1 MTNDKFIIEINKYL
15 SIINIIFNKYS
26 IEMNTP
32 FWSSDPTIL
41 LKKEFI
47 TDVIPTNQ
55 MLFEEKLNAITR
67 LVLLLTLL
75 GYISTKSIKV
85 VVLGIVTLVVIFV
98 LYQMRKSKMLR
109 GILKKEGFSNNP
121 GDIEDSL
128 KSQILLNPETLD
140 IYLKSDF
147 ELNTKKN
154 PLGNVL
160 LTDIGDNPKRRA
172 APPAFNNE
180 VYEDITNSTKKMV
193 QMLNPGIKNTNQ
205 QLFGDLGEKFTLDQ
219 SLWSYYATPNTKI
232 PNDQGAFADYLYG
245 DMPSCKDGDTI
256 QCVKDNFRY
265 NLY

>member
-1 MTNDKFIIEINKYL
+1 
-15 SIINIIFNKYS
+15 
-26 IEMNTP
+26 MNAP
-32 FWSSDPTIL
+32 FWSNDPTIL

-55 MLFEEKLNAITR
+55 MIFEEKLNAITR

-75 GYISTKSIKV
+75 GYISTKSVKV
-85 VVLGIVTLVVIFV
+85 IVLGIVTIAVIFV
-98 LYQMRKSKMLR
+98 LYQMRKSGMGK
-109 GILKKEGFSNNP
+109 GILKKEGFSNN
-121 GDIEDSL
+121 GFGESL
-128 KSQILLNPETLD
+128 ENPVLINPETLD
-140 IYLKSDF
+140 TFLKSDF

-160 LTDIGDNPKRRA
+160 LTDIGDNPKRMA
-172 APPAFNNE
+172 APPAFNTE
-180 VYEDITNSTKKMV
+180 VYEDVNNSAKKMV

-205 QLFGDLGEKFTLDQ
+205 QLFGDLGEQFNFDQ
-219 SLWSYYATPNTKI
+219 SMWQYYATPNTKI